1 MVIFIMLRIVL
12 IALFLSFSVPAL
24 AKEGEPAPK
33 DPGGFYRFMHSLAP
47 ETAISIWGNNR
58 PPLEK
63 LLKKR
68 GFEMGQP
75 VYLRIFKDEGVI
87 ELWMQR
93 DTRFDLFEVY
103 PICKNSGVLGPKLKE
118 GDGQAPEGFYE
129 VSKKQLNPNSKY
141 HLAINMGY
149 PNAFDKSNGRTGG
162 NLMIH
167 GSCVSIGC
175 YALTDN
181 NVEEVY
187 SLVEGALSN
196 GQESVPIHAFPFR
209 MTQDALIKHKDS
221 KWIDFWMIELLP
233 AYNVFD
239 ITGIPPKMMVRDKMY
254 EFMTGYDETTLPK
267 QCEPIKAWQ

>member
-1 MVIFIMLRIVL
+1 MVFTG
-12 IALFLSFSVPAL
+12 PAF
-24 AKEGEPAPK
+24 ARENDSGGPK

-58 PPLEK
+58 PKLDK
-63 LLKKR
+63 LLKTR
-68 GFEMGQP
+68 GFEIGQP

-87 ELWMQR
+87 ELWMKR
-93 DTRFDLFEVY
+93 SERFDLFEVY

-181 NVEEVY
+181 NIEEVY
-187 SLVEGALSN
+187 TLVEAALSN

-221 KWIDFWMIELLP
+221 KWIDFWMIEMLP

-267 QCEPIKAWQ
+267 QCLPIEAWK